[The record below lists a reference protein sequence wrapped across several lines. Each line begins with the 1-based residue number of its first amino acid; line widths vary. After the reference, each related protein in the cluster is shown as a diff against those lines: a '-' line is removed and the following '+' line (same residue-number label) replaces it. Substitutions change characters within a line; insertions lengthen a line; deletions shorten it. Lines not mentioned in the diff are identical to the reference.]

1 MSQTVIT
8 ARITDQSIQLVNTPL
23 IASGS
28 IGALQLQCEFD
39 NAWTG
44 YTKTAVFYRDKAQ
57 VYHVKMTDGKA
68 AVPREVLVDEGT
80 FFFGIMGVG
89 ENTRTTEVLRMTVT
103 QGAITTA
110 TANSAEPTPDIYHQL
125 MQAYALLETRFNNM
139 VAMRGTGGVGI
150 FDISDEYISGSIFTN
165 GAGAEIWIRIE
176 QMTLIAG
183 GHHYSDYCIPP
194 EYAPLADVELKS
206 SNADINITVLADDS
220 GGHDDWARILIEN
233 VGNSDLDGDMVID
246 GRAFY
251 PMASVSIA
259 ELGDIRVGFD
269 GKIHPTA
276 GDAVR
281 AQANTI
287 IGNICPAFTEKGKVV
302 RCEPVA
308 GYPLQVKSYYGETVD
323 GGGNYIPWD
332 DLFVDL
338 TILGKNIYNRN
349 QYPLTAGRYV
359 GSSGGLTG
367 YSSSS
372 NYAATEG
379 FIPIAHLRGQY
390 ITLNHPPVEVGGSN
404 PKMAFYTAADESTV
418 IKEAC
423 TNTHTAKVPDNA
435 TFMRFSV
442 PKIYA
447 DGSQIQ
453 IELGTLITAYEAYR
467 TPETFEA
474 SLDTVTASDFYQGY
488 LDWIT
493 GELYSTHDLIGGKLV
508 EKAAPLKVHTRL
520 GEDIRPTGSS
530 IIYSS
535 TGDTEVS
542 GRINPGAM
550 IDILNRKLDA
560 LSTAAAAVPMLAG
573 GDDL

>member
-125 MQAYALLETRFNNM
+125 MQSYAIMEARFAELL
-139 VAMRGTGGVGI
+139 AGRGTDGEDRTRI
-150 FDISDEYISGSIFTN
+150 QDEYVLGYITHN
-165 GAGAEIWIRIE
+165 GAVAQLDIE
-176 QMTLIAG
+176 LSGISLVEG
-183 GHHYSDYCIPP
+183 GHHYTDYFIPP
-194 EYAPLADVELKS
+194 ALASFADVALQTTNQDIDITMLAADPSAGGWARLLVEHVGQGFY
-206 SNADINITVLADDS
+206 DIN
-220 GGHDDWARILIEN
+220 
-233 VGNSDLDGDMVID
+233 MVTSAK
-246 GRAFY
+246 AFY
-251 PMASVSIA
+251 PLTHTYIGEV
-259 ELGDIRVGFD
+259 GDIRVGYD
-269 GKIHPTA
+269 GKVHATA

-281 AQANTI
+281 AQADSI
-287 IGNICPAFTEKGKVV
+287 IGNICPPFTEKGVAV
-302 RCEPVA
+302 RCESVS
-308 GYPLQVKSYYGETVD
+308 GYPLNVKSYYGETKD
-323 GGGNYIPWD
+323 GGGRYVPWD
-332 DLFVDL
+332 DFNIELAVC
-338 TILGKNIYNRN
+338 GKNIYNLAAF
-349 QYPLTAGRYV
+349 PLTAGRYV
-359 GSSGGLTG
+359 GSTGGMPG
-367 YSSSS
+367 YSPTS

-390 ITLNHPPVEVGGSN
+390 ITLNHPPAEVGGSN
-404 PKMAFYTAADESTV
+404 PKMAFYTAMDESTV
-418 IKEAC
+418 IKDAC

-435 TFMRFSV
+435 AFMRFSV
-442 PKIYA
+442 PRIYA

-453 IELGTLITAYEAYR
+453 IELGTMVTAFEAYR
-467 TPETFEA
+467 QPETFHA
-474 SLDTVTASDFYQGY
+474 DPGAVNNFYRGY
-488 LDWIT
+488 FEWST
-493 GELYSTHDLIGGKLV
+493 GRLYSTHNLITGQPETLE
-508 EKAAPLKVHTRL
+508 EKPKPEMVAEIAASI
-520 GEDIRPTGSS
+520 IRPTGSS
-530 IIYSS
+530 VIYSD

-542 GRINPGAM
+542 GRANPGAL

-560 LSTAAAAVPMLAG
+560 LSTAAIAVPVGSDAL
-573 GDDL
+573 